1 MSAKD
6 LLDTIRVESP
16 CETSWDSMIGNDQV
30 RFCEHCNLT
39 VNNLSQLTRK
49 RALRLVRASKG
60 RVCIRYHRGSD
71 GSLVTKS
78 ATQKLHSI
86 ARRASRIAAGAFSAT
101 LSISSVAADNGN
113 VGTNLNPDRVVALT
127 QDPARRVYSGAS
139 IAGTVTDP
147 NGAVIVGAT
156 IILSSDETN
165 LTMATS
171 SNHEGEYRF
180 DGIDRGVYSLRI
192 EARGFAPVD
201 LAASYVF
208 TNSTQRL
215 DKKLEIASLEESV
228 EITSRGTDVEQ
239 VVMGGA
245 MVMVE
250 PSEPLVKA
258 ARNDELQD
266 VLALLTRDNVNVR
279 DKATDTTALEHAIRN
294 GNREMVQ
301 VLLYAGANVNSQ
313 DASKQ
318 TALMSIGEEGTAD
331 IVWDLIHSGAKVN
344 LKDGD
349 GDTALMEAAMVNNV
363 SVLNTLLQA
372 GAKVDEKNDAGATA
386 LMLAA
391 SEGLIKNVRA
401 LIAAG
406 ADMNARDKENKTPL
420 SYAKENDH
428 DRVVRLLLSY
438 GAVEWVQVEPQ

>member
-6 LLDTIRVESP
+6 LLDTIQVESP
-16 CETSWDSMIGNDQV
+16 CEASWDSMIGNDQV

-60 RVCIRYHRGSD
+60 RLCIRYQSRPD
-71 GSLVTKS
+71 GSLVTRS
-78 ATQKLHSI
+78 SRQKLYRI
-86 ARRASRIAAGAFSAT
+86 GRRASRIAAGAFSAT
-101 LSISSVAADNGN
+101 LSLSNAMAHTGNVGSNLNHSSVAA
-113 VGTNLNPDRVVALT
+113 VS
-127 QDPARRVYSGAS
+127 QDPARRLYLGAA

-156 IILSSDETN
+156 ILLSNERAD

-171 SNHEGEYRF
+171 SNSEGEYRF
-180 DGIDRGVYSLRI
+180 EGLDVGLYKLRV
-192 EARGFAPVD
+192 EAPGFAPGEMGTVY
-201 LAASYVF
+201 LAA
-208 TNSTQRL
+208 NAAQRL
-215 DKKLEIASLEESV
+215 DKKLEVATLEELV
-228 EITSRGTDVEQ
+228 EVKPQEEF
-239 VVMGGA
+239 VVQGG
-245 MVMVE
+245 MVMNIQ
-250 PSEPLVKA
+250 PSESLVKA
-258 ARNDELQD
+258 AQADELQD

-372 GAKVDEKNDAGATA
+372 GAKVNEKNDAGATA

-406 ADMNARDKENKTPL
+406 ADMNARDKENKTAL

-428 DRVVRLLLSY
+428 NRVVRLLLSY